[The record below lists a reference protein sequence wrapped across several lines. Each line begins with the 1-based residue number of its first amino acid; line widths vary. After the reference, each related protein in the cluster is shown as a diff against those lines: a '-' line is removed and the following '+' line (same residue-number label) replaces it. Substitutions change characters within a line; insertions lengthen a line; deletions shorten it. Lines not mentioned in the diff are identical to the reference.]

1 MVMEDREFQEL
12 RQQMVQVIA
21 AYADHAGGETGRRTL
36 QDRVLEAVAQVPRQ
50 EFVPYKLRPYA
61 YFDGPLPIG
70 FEKTIS
76 QPFIAALMTDL
87 LDVRRGDRVLEVG
100 TGLGYHAAVLAE
112 LGAWVFTVEIVE
124 ELAEQAGENLERAG
138 YADFETRIGDGSRGW
153 IEHAPFD
160 RILVCAAPELIPP
173 ALIAQ
178 LKPGGVMVVPAGVP
192 GAQQLMRLEKNAA
205 GKVSTREVL
214 AVSFSPLEVAH

>member
-1 MVMEDREFQEL
+1 MEDQEYPPL
-12 RQQMVQVIA
+12 RRHMLQLIA
-21 AYADHAGGETGRRTL
+21 AYADHAGEETGRHSL
-36 QDRVLEAVAQVPRQ
+36 DDRVLEAMARVPRQ
-50 EFVPYKLRPYA
+50 EFVPYELRPHA

-87 LDVRRGDRVLEVG
+87 LDVRDGDRVLEVG

-112 LGAWVFTVEIVE
+112 LGAEVFTVEIVE
-124 ELAEQAGENLERAG
+124 ELAEQAGENLKSSG
-138 YADFETRIGDGSRGW
+138 YTGFEARIGDGSKGW
-153 IEHAPFD
+153 MEHAPFD

-178 LKPGGVMVVPAGVP
+178 LKPGGAMVVPAGVP
-192 GAQQLMRLEKNAA
+192 GTQQLMRVDKNSA

>member
-1 MVMEDREFQEL
+1 MEDQEYPQL
-12 RQQMVQVIA
+12 RQQMVQIIA
-21 AYADHAGGETGRRTL
+21 AYADHAGGETGRHSL
-36 QDRVLEAVAQVPRQ
+36 EDRVLEAMVRVPRQ
-50 EFVPYKLRPYA
+50 DFVPYDLRPYA

-87 LDVRRGDRVLEVG
+87 LDVRRGDGVLEVG
-100 TGLGYHAAVLAE
+100 TGLGYYAAVLAE
-112 LGAWVFTVEIVE
+112 LGARVFTVEIVE
-124 ELAEQAGENLERAG
+124 ELAEQAGENLNRTG
-138 YADFETRIGDGSRGW
+138 YANFEARIGDGSRGW

-178 LKPGGVMVVPAGVP
+178 LTPGGIMVVPAGVP
-192 GAQQLMRLEKNAA
+192 GVQQLMRVEKSAA
-205 GKVSTREVL
+205 GKVSTHEVL

>member
-1 MVMEDREFQEL
+1 MEDQEYQQL
-12 RQQMVQVIA
+12 RRQMVQIIA
-21 AYADHAGGETGRRTL
+21 AYAVHAGGETGRHSL
-36 QDRVLEAVAQVPRQ
+36 DGRVLEAMARVPRQ
-50 EFVPYKLRPYA
+50 EFVPYELRPYA

-76 QPFIAALMTDL
+76 QPFIVALMTDL
-87 LDVRRGDRVLEVG
+87 LKVRRGDRVLEVG
-100 TGLGYHAAVLAE
+100 TGLGYHAALLAE
-112 LGAWVFTVEIVE
+112 LGARVFTVEIVE

-138 YADFETRIGDGSRGW
+138 YADFEARIGDGSRGW

-160 RILVCAAPELIPP
+160 RILVCAAPELIPS

-178 LKPGGVMVVPAGVP
+178 LAPGGVMVVPAGVP
-192 GAQQLMRLEKNAA
+192 GTQQLMRLDKDAA

-214 AVSFSPLEVAH
+214 AVSFSPLEVSH

>member
-1 MVMEDREFQEL
+1 MEDHEYPPL
-12 RQQMVQVIA
+12 RQQMVQTIA
-21 AYADHAGGETGRRTL
+21 AYADHAGEETGAPSL
-36 QDRVLEAVAQVPRQ
+36 NDRVLEAMARVPRQ
-50 EFVPYKLRPYA
+50 EFVPFELRPYA

-87 LDVRRGDRVLEVG
+87 LEVSHGDRVLEVG

-112 LGAWVFTVEIVE
+112 LGAGVFTVEIVE
-124 ELAEQAGENLERAG
+124 ELAEQAGANLERAG
-138 YADFETRIGDGSRGW
+138 YAGCEARIGDGCRGW
-153 IEHAPFD
+153 IECAPFD

-178 LKPGGVMVVPAGVP
+178 LKPGGIMVVPAGVP
-192 GAQQLMRLEKNAA
+192 GSQQLMRVDKDAA
-205 GKVSTREVL
+205 GKVSTRDVL
-214 AVSFSPLEVAH
+214 AVSFSPLELAH

>member
-1 MVMEDREFQEL
+1 MEDQEYPEL
-12 RQQMVQVIA
+12 RRHMVQLIA
-21 AYADHAGGETGRRTL
+21 AYADHAGGETGRQTL
-36 QDRVLEAVAQVPRQ
+36 DDRVLEAMARVPRQ
-50 EFVPYKLRPYA
+50 EFVPYELRPYA

-87 LDVRRGDRVLEVG
+87 LDVRDGHRVLEVG

-112 LGAWVFTVEIVE
+112 LGARVFTVEIVE
-124 ELAEQAGENLERAG
+124 ELAEQAEENLKGSG
-138 YADFETRIGDGSRGW
+138 YTGYEARIGDGSKGW
-153 IEHAPFD
+153 MEHAPFD

-178 LKPGGVMVVPAGVP
+178 LKPGGTMVVPAGVP
-192 GAQQLMRLEKNAA
+192 GTQQLMCVDKNSA